1 MNRSDLRDELA
12 RLILADEQSLTSAE
26 VTQRGG
32 LTQEQ
37 GERLW
42 RALGFP
48 DAADAKAYGERDV
61 EAVAAV
67 AASLDQDLLNESTIF
82 RMTRALGQTMA
93 KLADWQVAT
102 IVDQVEADVA
112 DGRAESRLESAVG
125 IAQHAGPGFEQLM
138 LYAWRR
144 HLAAA
149 AARLEALGAADAEL
163 LSTTMTVGFADLSR
177 FTAMSNTLDD
187 ARLGELVEDFENR
200 CTDVVTAHGGRVIK
214 ALGDAILF
222 VNLDVSAGVR
232 TAVEVVQQI
241 GAREDLPDVRVA
253 LATGSVVSRLG
264 DVFGP
269 PVNLAARL
277 SHVAR
282 SNRVLI
288 DSVTA
293 DGLDGSEFEMRT
305 LPPRPLRGFGNVSP
319 ITVSRRRG
327 FRPRDARPR
336 TAVQGH
342 ALG

>member
-1 MNRSDLRDELA
+1 MNRSDLREELA
-12 RLILADEQSLTSAE
+12 RLILGEEQCLTGSE
-26 VTQRGG
+26 VTDKGG
-32 LTQEQ
+32 LTVEQ

-48 DAADAKAYGERDV
+48 NAGDAPAYGDRDV
-61 EAVAAV
+61 EAIALIAATLEGGL
-67 AASLDQDLLNESTIF
+67 LDESTVF
-82 RMTRALGQTMA
+82 RLTRALGQTMA

-112 DGRAESRLESAVG
+112 HGRARSRLEAAVTV
-125 IAQHAGPGFEQLM
+125 AQQAGPDFEALL

-149 AARLEALGAADAEL
+149 AARLEALGAVDAEL

-177 FTAMSNTLDD
+177 FTAMSNTIDQ
-187 ARLGELVEDFENR
+187 ASLGALVEEFENR
-200 CTDVVTAHGGRVIK
+200 CTDVVTAYGGRVIK
-214 ALGDAILF
+214 ALGDAVLF
-222 VNLDVSAGVR
+222 VNRDPAAGVS
-232 TAVEVVQQI
+232 TALEVVQNI
-241 GAREDLPDVRVA
+241 GARESLPDVRVA

-282 SNRVLI
+282 SNRVLV
-288 DSVTA
+288 DEATA
-293 DGLDGSEFEMRT
+293 AGLGDGEFEMRS
-305 LPPRPLRGFGNVSP
+305 LPARPLRGFGNVSP

-327 FRPRDARPR
+327 FRPRR
-336 TAVQGH
+336 QGPPH
-342 ALG
+342 HVP